1 MGEDPKVIKKLYANF
16 KDKCA
21 LSAEVMTDAW
31 YRGSVKMLADSA
43 GKEAPSYAYYF
54 NYLTPNIRASHLG
67 APHTFEI
74 PYVFGSM
81 GFVLPAP
88 AKPES
93 GENQCALIEKASA
106 DLKERATWSTY
117 WFPTTDKNYKED
129 QLISEQMSK
138 SWAAFAKTGNPNVS
152 GQPSWPRYSL
162 KDDVIREFTQ
172 DKNGLVKA
180 LEKDR
185 VNYQIKALRAFYRIN

>member
-1 MGEDPKVIKKLYANF
+1 
-16 KDKCA
+16 
-21 LSAEVMTDAW
+21 
-31 YRGSVKMLADSA
+31 
-43 GKEAPSYAYYF
+43 
-54 NYLTPNIRASHLG
+54 
-67 APHTFEI
+67 
-74 PYVFGSM
+74 M

-117 WFPTTDKNYKED
+117 WFPTTDNNNEED

-138 SWAAFAKTGNPNVS
+138 SWAAFAKTGNRNLS
-152 GQPSWPRYSL
+152 GQPSWPKHRL

-172 DKNGLVKA
+172 DKNGL
-180 LEKDR
+180 
-185 VNYQIKALRAFYRIN
+185 IKASPG